1 MAGLPAL
8 TPRPSP
14 RKSVSAMF
22 VIELRNASI
31 GYPGSWSLGPMD
43 LTVEPGGLWGIV
55 GPNGAGKSTLLRSVA
70 GLLPFV
76 SGDRRLGGGA
86 ERRGGIAYVPQRD
99 ALDPIFPVTALNV
112 VMMGL
117 APRLG
122 FGRPFGLRHRKQAL
136 AALGRVGLPHLA
148 QTPFRRLSGG
158 EQQRT
163 LLARASV
170 AGSSVMLLDE
180 PTAAM
185 DVDAERDVLALIED
199 MTRTEK
205 IAVMMVSHSLATV
218 RAYAERVILVNRDL
232 GLVTVGSPEEVLG
245 AGDPCV
251 HESFR
256 GERLHRSAE
265 PGAPPECE
273 DPEDLVDPR
282 EQITVPVKTAVP
294 EKIAVPEKT
303 AVPKKDSRGKAS

>member
-1 MAGLPAL
+1 MSVIAL
-8 TPRPSP
+8 RD
-14 RKSVSAMF
+14 
-22 VIELRNASI
+22 ASI
-31 GYPGSWSLGPMD
+31 GFPGSWTLGPVD
-43 LTVEPGGLWGIV
+43 LTVEPGSFWGIV

-76 SGDRRLGGGA
+76 SGSCRLGEGA

-122 FGRPFGLRHRKQAL
+122 FGRPFGPRHRKQAL
-136 AALGRVGLPHLA
+136 AALERVGLPHLA
-148 QTPFRRLSGG
+148 QTPFRQLSGG

-163 LLARASV
+163 LIARASV
-170 AGSSVMLLDE
+170 AGSSAMLLDE

-205 IAVMMVSHSLATV
+205 IAVLMVSHSLATV
-218 RAYAERVILVNRDL
+218 RAYAERAILVNRDL
-232 GLVTVGSPEEVLG
+232 NLVTVGTPEEVLG

-256 GERLHRSAE
+256 GERRRRSNDPA
-265 PGAPPECE
+265 APSECE
-273 DPEDLVDPR
+273 DPEDLPH
-282 EQITVPVKTAVP
+282 P
-294 EKIAVPEKT
+294 EHGGLGA
-303 AVPKKDSRGKAS
+303 